1 MQGFLDQV
9 VMLDL
14 KVLQEQPVFL
24 DQKDQTVQVE
34 LLDQQELRVVMG
46 LGEIL
51 VSPDQWDNLVLSDN
65 LGH

>member
-1 MQGFLDQV
+1 
-9 VMLDL
+9 MLDL